1 MSKVVNKSTMWSA
14 KVPRRSESVARPRYK
29 ATSNDGG
36 EHQMP
41 QRSKEKARGLE
52 TKALN
57 QLLKPNL
64 EKIKRCLN
72 DGKSERKQ

>member
-1 MSKVVNKSTMWSA
+1 MWSA

-29 ATSNDGG
+29 ATSNDRGD
-36 EHQMP
+36 QMP
-41 QRSKEKARGLE
+41 QRSKEKAGGLE

-72 DGKSERKQ
+72 DESLRENNDSGGPFGWAK